1 MDGMKIVH
9 VVYSLEMGG
18 AEVLVRQL
26 CTSQR
31 ADGHDVSVI
40 AYARLGVTGE
50 AMVADGFTIRVL
62 GEAHPLKSM
71 LRCFKR
77 FRAIRPDVVHCHNV
91 APTTH
96 AAIPGWLARVRCV
109 ISTRHRLEYFPYDWK
124 GEAQYN
130 FMGWFCDWV
139 VGICEVTCENV
150 RKGPLAWKKKIVLV
164 YNGTEPVERVSA
176 QQLEKLG
183 SRKRGFTLVF
193 VGRVVREKAL
203 ETLVRAVS
211 LAKQRVPGLALWIV
225 GGGAARAE
233 LEALAAELGVS
244 GDVTFWGQQ
253 TRTAPFFSAADA
265 FVMSSISEGLPMS
278 LLQSMSL
285 GTPAIVTDVDGMGEV
300 LRLTQSGLLVPVGDA
315 AAFAEAIVRL
325 AGDEAQRLDLSR
337 RALEA
342 YRTRFTVEKMAQGYM
357 ELYRGRVGV

>member
-1 MDGMKIVH
+1 MKIVH
-9 VVYSLEMGG
+9 MVYSLEMGG
-18 AEVLVRQL
+18 AEVLVKQL

-31 ADGHDVSVI
+31 SNGHDVSVI
-40 AYARLGVTGE
+40 AYSKLGVVGD

-62 GEAHPLKSM
+62 GEAHPLKTM
-71 LRCFKR
+71 RRCFKLYR
-77 FRAIRPDVVHCHNV
+77 EMKPDVVHCHNV
-91 APTTH
+91 APTAH
-96 AAIPGWLARVRCV
+96 GAIPARMAGVPRV
-109 ISTRHRLEYFPYDWK
+109 ISTRHRLELFPYDWK

-130 FMGWFCDWV
+130 FMCWFCDWV
-139 VGICEVTCENV
+139 VGICEVTCVNV

-164 YNGTEPVERVSA
+164 YNGTEPVERVST
-176 QQLEKLG
+176 EG
-183 SRKRGFTLVF
+183 MGKRGFTLVF

-203 ETLVRAVS
+203 DTLVRAVA
-211 LAKQRVPGLALWIV
+211 LAKDRVPGLQFWVV
-225 GGGAARAE
+225 GGGAARGE
-233 LEALAAELGVS
+233 LEALAAGLGVS

-253 TRTAPFFSAADA
+253 TKTAPFFSAADA

-285 GTPAIVTDVDGMGEV
+285 GTPAILTDVDGMGEV

-325 AGDEAQRLDLSR
+325 AGDDALRAELSR

-342 YRTRFTVEKMAQGYM
+342 YRTRFTVETMAAGYM
-357 ELYRGRVGV
+357 ELYRG